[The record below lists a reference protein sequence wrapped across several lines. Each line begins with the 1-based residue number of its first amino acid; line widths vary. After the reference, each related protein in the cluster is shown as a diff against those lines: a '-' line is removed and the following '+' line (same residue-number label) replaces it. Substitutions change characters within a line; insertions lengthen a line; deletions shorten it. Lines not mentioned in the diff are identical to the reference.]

1 MSAIPSV
8 VLVHGAWH
16 RPACWSQ
23 VACKLLGSGIDVR
36 VPELPSAGAEAG
48 RRGDLAADA
57 AAVRAALAE
66 VPGKAIVVAHSY
78 GGLPVTEVA
87 ARTGKVAHIVYLCAF
102 MLGPGESLLS
112 AIGGQPPP
120 WWITSAD
127 GATVTAADPRS
138 VFYNDCAEEVAA
150 AAEAALVP
158 QARAAFTQP
167 LSAAAWQELPTT
179 YVICQRDN
187 AIPVFAQEA
196 MSQRAR
202 KVLRLDASHSPFLS
216 RPDEVAA
223 IVRDVLAAPLGDAG

>member
-1 MSAIPSV
+1 MRAPRSEV
-8 VLVHGAWH
+8 RGGA
-16 RPACWSQ
+16 
-23 VACKLLGSGIDVR
+23 
-36 VPELPSAGAEAG
+36 AGAG
-48 RRGDLAADA
+48 QRGDLAADA
-57 AAVRAALAE
+57 AVVRAALAE
-66 VPGKAIVVAHSY
+66 VPDKAVVVAHSY

-120 WWITSAD
+120 WSIISAD
-127 GATVTAADPRS
+127 GRTVTPADPRS
-138 VFYNDCAEEVAA
+138 VFYNDCTEEVAA
-150 AAEAALVP
+150 AAEANLVP
-158 QARAAFTQP
+158 QAMAAFTQP
-167 LSAAAWQELPTT
+167 LSAAAWQELPST
-179 YVICQRDN
+179 YVICERDN

-216 RPDEVAA
+216 QPDEVVA